1 MSPDISVT
9 EWITSLKGADAEAA
23 QKLWERYS
31 ERLLQLASRKMRDAP
46 KGISDEED
54 IAQSVFRNVC
64 RGAAAGRFGD
74 VRNRDDL
81 WWLLVAITK
90 QKVVDHIRRES
101 AQKRGAS
108 RVRTE
113 SALSGRQRDDR
124 RFSLDYLVG
133 REPTPEFLAMFDE
146 EVSRLLALLRDDR
159 LRQIALQRIEGYT
172 ATEISAQMGI
182 SPRSVE
188 RKLKLIR
195 VSWSRQYVS
204 IYA

>member
-204 IYA
+204 VYA